1 MFYFFGLLPLSLF
14 RVRISQFCF
23 YISFILGQTLVFL
36 LIKKMTL
43 GNHETLVDTI
53 IILSRRE
60 PPHVPARPILYT
72 EASSRVRAFFSRWDP
87 LSFSISFLSAN
98 PRAQSRDDLPSFLF
112 FLNRVRAVRRTSRIC
127 GEQRERRGGRQIN
140 SEQRRGIPACIN
152 AFHGC
157 YEHCYR
163 RHSFLLSFFTLS
175 V

>member
-1 MFYFFGLLPLSLF
+1 MA
-14 RVRISQFCF
+14 
-23 YISFILGQTLVFL
+23 
-36 LIKKMTL
+36 L
-43 GNHETLVDTI
+43 GNHETLVDAI

-60 PPHVPARPILYT
+60 PPMSQRAPSFIQRLHLAFGH
-72 EASSRVRAFFSRWDP
+72 SSHRWGP
-87 LSFSISFLSAN
+87 SSFSFSSPSAN

-163 RHSFLLSFFTLS
+163 RTLAFAIVFYFVCVIVSIILQSWYIFFPPP
-175 V
+175 

>member
-1 MFYFFGLLPLSLF
+1 M
-14 RVRISQFCF
+14 SQRAP
-23 YISFILGQTLVFL
+23 SFIQRLHLAFGHSSHRW
-36 LIKKMTL
+36 
-43 GNHETLVDTI
+43 G
-53 IILSRRE
+53 
-60 PPHVPARPILYT
+60 PP
-72 EASSRVRAFFSRWDP
+72 
-87 LSFSISFLSAN
+87 SFSFSSPSAN

-163 RHSFLLSFFTLS
+163 RTLAFAIVLYCLCNCEHHPPIVVYFFPPPRDCTAC
-175 V
+175 VHTVYGRGRV

>member
-1 MFYFFGLLPLSLF
+1 MSLL
-14 RVRISQFCF
+14 V
-23 YISFILGQTLVFL
+23 SFWTDTRFL

-43 GNHETLVDTI
+43 GNHETLAEII
-53 IILSRRE
+53 IILSRRDH
-60 PPHVPARPILYT
+60 PLCPSAPHPLQRLHSRPDILLHGG
-72 EASSRVRAFFSRWDP
+72 VRF
-87 LSFSISFLSAN
+87 SFSLSSPSAN

-112 FLNRVRAVRRTSRIC
+112 FLNRVRAMRRTSRIC